1 METRSFDSSSL
12 HEKRK
17 EANPITLKVFDKMP
31 GLEAWLIKIAFDLNI
46 AQVCFGLCLSVNN

>member
-1 METRSFDSSSL
+1 METRSSNSSSL

-17 EANPITLKVFDKMP
+17 EANPIILKVFDKMP

-46 AQVCFGLCLSVNN
+46 VQVCFGLCLSVNN

>member
-1 METRSFDSSSL
+1 METRSSDSSSL

-31 GLEAWLIKIAFDLNI
+31 SLEAWLIKIAFDLNI
-46 AQVCFGLCLSVNN
+46 VQVCFGLCLSVNN